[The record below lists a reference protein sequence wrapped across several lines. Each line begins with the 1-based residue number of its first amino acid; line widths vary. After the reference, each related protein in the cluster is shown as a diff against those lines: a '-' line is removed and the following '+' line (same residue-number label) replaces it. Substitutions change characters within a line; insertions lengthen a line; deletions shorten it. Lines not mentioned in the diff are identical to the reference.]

1 MAAGSAPGAG
11 QDPRPVASHPAPPP
25 ARPCRSPLGGA
36 GSHLRPPP
44 IGPGHLIPSRAS
56 LCRAS
61 LCRASLCRA
70 SLCRASLC
78 RASLCR
84 ASLCRAPRI
93 SAVSRLPPLRIAPA
107 SSGPRPATLARATV
121 IPPLLPVRWA
131 IASFPA
137 VRRVRGGRGTS
148 WLMRMTWMRRSGWIR
163 RESRWMS
170 RPSGPP
176 GRGPSPLKCWG
187 QGSGA
192 GSAPVPVPVPGP
204 DRGRGRWCGR
214 GRGSGPGTTWTNSSR
229 ARRWPA

>member
-44 IGPGHLIPSRAS
+44 IGPGHLIPS
-56 LCRAS
+56 
-61 LCRASLCRA
+61 
-70 SLCRASLC
+70 